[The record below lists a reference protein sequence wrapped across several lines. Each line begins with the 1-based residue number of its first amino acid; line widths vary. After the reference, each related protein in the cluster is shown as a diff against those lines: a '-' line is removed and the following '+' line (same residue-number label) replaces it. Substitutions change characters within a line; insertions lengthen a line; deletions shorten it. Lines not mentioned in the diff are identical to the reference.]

1 MAEPPIGFQ
10 SDAYQ
15 GIDDDAGGTKQG
27 GTAGW
32 RVGCL
37 GGRARRRCAGGTH
50 ADAPLFTDTGQIFSA
65 ETNAHPDGLQST
77 AYCGN
82 APRGIQHR
90 TAHGGDDYGSPD
102 RGLSTTAQPMLPAP
116 SSQEY
121 RSVVGHQRYPV
132 SKNGGIQH

>member
-1 MAEPPIGFQ
+1 MFAMLGTLVI
-10 SDAYQ
+10 DATLVLVEMLASR
-15 GIDDDAGGTKQG
+15 D
-27 GTAGW
+27 
-32 RVGCL
+32 
-37 GGRARRRCAGGTH
+37 GRARRRCAGGTH

-90 TAHGGDDYGSPD
+90 TAHGGDGYGSPD
-102 RGLSTTAQPMLPAP
+102 RGLSTTAQPMLPAL
-116 SSQEY
+116 SSQDY